1 MMYDNR
7 VLLVRLL
14 GYVRNYLGI
23 FLLGVVATVAMAVT
37 QPAIAAMLK
46 PLLDGAFIDKDP
58 LYIRWVP
65 IGLVALFFL
74 RGVTSFVSV
83 MAFAWLSSKV
93 VLDFRIVMFEKTLRL
108 PARFYDEHVV
118 GKLISKFT
126 NDVTQVTA
134 SATDA
139 LLIIVRDSVQ
149 VVGLI
154 LWLMYLDWR
163 LSLSILAII
172 PVIYGVVV
180 VAGRRLRAV
189 SLKLQ
194 WAFGDL
200 THILGESLRGHK
212 EVKIY
217 GGQDYERKRFF
228 FHANWVRRYQVKF
241 RSTGALSV
249 PVVEFL
255 SAILM
260 AIIIAMSTR
269 AIQHDEMTAGDFMS
283 FFAALALLLSP
294 IKRLTKVNEP
304 LQRSLAAAQSVFGLI
319 DEAAERDA
327 APRRRVRLAGNIELS
342 DVVFSYPQAG
352 KPAINGLSL
361 SVAANETVALV
372 GASGSG
378 KTTLAAL
385 IPRLYDID
393 AGHIRI
399 DGRDLCDIALADL
412 RDNIALVSQ
421 EVTLFNDTV
430 TANVTYGSAGP
441 VDAQRLHSVLAA
453 AHAGDFVAEMPQGVD
468 TLMGDNGVRLSGGQ
482 RQRIAIA
489 RALYKDA
496 PILILDEATSAL
508 DSESER
514 QVQAALDNLMRDRT
528 TLIIAHRLSTIE
540 KADRVVVLRRGA
552 IVEMGS
558 PTELLAAGGHY
569 AKLYRT
575 QFKQQGA
582 LDG

>member
-1 MMYDNR
+1 MAGNR
-7 VLLVRLL
+7 ELFVRLL
-14 GYVRNYLGI
+14 GYVRNYLGV
-23 FLLGVVATVAMAVT
+23 FLLGVAATVIMATT

-58 LYIRWVP
+58 LYIKWVP
-65 IGLVALFFL
+65 VGLVALFLL

-83 MAFAWLSSKV
+83 VAFAWLSSKV
-93 VLDFRIVMFEKTLRL
+93 VLDFRRVMFENALRL
-108 PARFYDEHVV
+108 PTGFYDHHSV

-139 LLIIVRDSVQ
+139 LLILVRDSVQ
-149 VVGLI
+149 VAGLI
-154 LWLMYLDWR
+154 FWLMYLDWR
-163 LSLSILAII
+163 LSLLIITII

-180 VAGRRLRAV
+180 VAGRRMRRL

-194 WAFGDL
+194 GAFGNL

-212 EVKIY
+212 EVKVY

-228 FHANWVRRYQVKF
+228 FQANWVRRYQTKF
-241 RSTGALSV
+241 QSTAALSV
-249 PVVEFL
+249 PVVEL
-255 SAILM
+255 VSAILM
-260 AIIIAMSTR
+260 AIIIAMSTE
-269 AIQHDEMTAGDFMS
+269 AIRQGEMTAGDFMS

-294 IKRLTKVNEP
+294 IKRLTRVNDP
-304 LQRSLAAAQSVFGLI
+304 VQRSLAAAQSVFGLI
-319 DEAAERDA
+319 DETAERDT
-327 APRRRVRLAGNIELS
+327 APRRRVRLAGDIAFE
-342 DVVFSYPQAG
+342 DVVFNYPQADR
-352 KPAINGLSL
+352 PAIAGLSL
-361 SVAANETVALV
+361 TISAHETVALV

-385 IPRLYDID
+385 IPRLYDLD
-393 AGHIRI
+393 AGCIRV
-399 DGRDLCDIALADL
+399 DGEDLRDIALADL

-421 EVTLFNDTV
+421 DVTLFNDTV
-430 TANVTYGSAGP
+430 AANVTYGSAEP
-441 VDAQRLHSVLAA
+441 VDANRLRAA
-453 AHAGDFVAEMPQGVD
+453 LDAAYASDFVAQMSQGAA
-468 TLMGDNGVRLSGGQ
+468 TQIGDDGVRLSGGQ

-514 QVQAALDNLMRDRT
+514 QVQAALDNLMRNRT

-540 KADRVVVLRRGA
+540 KADRVAVLDRGV
-552 IVEMGS
+552 IVEMGAQA
-558 PTELLAAGGHY
+558 ELLAADGRY
-569 AKLYRT
+569 AQLYRT
-575 QFKQQGA
+575 QFNRDRAHG
-582 LDG
+582 G